1 MLNRKKIIISFFLIS
16 FFFSC
21 KTTEKIGDYKYE
33 VKIHR
38 VNTGDFGGM
47 IEHIKTYY
55 LNNEFQ
61 AGCIVK
67 SQLFGHEKP
76 TDTVF
81 STGFTFVDHITQE
94 LKCFEF
100 NYYWY
105 GVDQRG
111 NRRDNFRK
119 FIQQKDGTLKLNE
132 FKTIKMEDDKY
143 WEEFKSNHSSE

>member
-1 MLNRKKIIISFFLIS
+1 MLNKNKILSLTLLIFL
-16 FFFSC
+16 FFSC

-47 IEHIKTYY
+47 IRYIKTYY

-61 AGCIVK
+61 AGCSIK
-67 SQLFGHEKP
+67 SQLLGHEKQR
-76 TDTVF
+76 DTVF
-81 STGFTFVDHITQE
+81 STGFTFVDHITKE
-94 LKCFEF
+94 LKCYGF
-100 NYYWY
+100 NFYWY

-111 NRRDNFRK
+111 TYRK

-132 FKTIKMEDDKY
+132 FRTIKMEDDKY
-143 WEEFKSNHSSE
+143 WEEFKLHSLNHSSD